1 MRAARSAFRSCR
13 WGPRWKSMLYLLFA
27 LIDRWL
33 APVPR
38 AGRCDWL
45 TMLVYAHRG
54 FHNGVNGGSSGRIE
68 NSPAAF
74 AAAMAAGL
82 GIECDV
88 QRSRDGQAVVFHDED
103 LARLT
108 GQHGRIADQSAAA
121 LTQIALTGSTD
132 RIPLLAAVLAQIG
145 GRVPLLI
152 EVKIARGGRV
162 TPLCLAVH
170 RAIEGYAGPVAVMSF
185 DPRVPSWFHRYSPH
199 IVRGL
204 VMTEAGWRTM
214 GAKARRHIALW
225 RARPDFLAYDIDDI
239 GSAFPVAQRRRG
251 MPLLTWTVD
260 NLAKVTRAG
269 AKADTPIAEGQG
281 LAALIAA
288 R

>member
-1 MRAARSAFRSCR
+1 
-13 WGPRWKSMLYLLFA
+13 MLYLLFA

-54 FHNGVNGGSSGRIE
+54 FHDGINGGSSGRIE

>member
-1 MRAARSAFRSCR
+1 
-13 WGPRWKSMLYLLFA
+13 MLYLLFA
-27 LIDRWL
+27 LFDRWL

-45 TMLVYAHRG
+45 TTLVYAHRG
-54 FHNGVNGGSSGRIE
+54 FHDGASGRIE

-74 AAAMAAGL
+74 AAAIAAGL

-88 QRSRDGQAVVFHDED
+88 LRSRDGQAVVFHDED

-108 GQHGRIADQSAAA
+108 GQQGKVADESAAA

-132 RIPLLAAVLAQIG
+132 R
-145 GRVPLLI
+145 VPLLI

-162 TPLCLAVH
+162 QPLCLAVN
-170 RAIEGYAGPVAVMSF
+170 RALEGYGGQVAVMSF
-185 DPRVPSWFHRYSPH
+185 DPRVSSWFHKYSPH

-204 VMTEAGWRTM
+204 VMTEASWRTM

-225 RARPDFLAYDIDDI
+225 RARPDFMAYDIDDI
-239 GSAFPVAQRRRG
+239 AGAFPTAQRRRG

-260 NLAKVTRAG
+260 SAAKAKRAG
-269 AKADTPIAEGQG
+269 AKADAPIAEGEG
-281 LAALIAA
+281 LVSLIAV

>member
-1 MRAARSAFRSCR
+1 
-13 WGPRWKSMLYLLFA
+13 MLYLLFA
-27 LIDRWL
+27 LFDRWL

-38 AGRCDWL
+38 ASRCDWL
-45 TMLVYAHRG
+45 TTLVYAHRG
-54 FHNGVNGGSSGRIE
+54 FHDGASGRIE

-74 AAAMAAGL
+74 AAAIAAGL

-88 QRSRDGQAVVFHDED
+88 LRSRDGQAVVFHDED

-108 GQHGRIADQSAAA
+108 GQQGKVADESAAA

-132 RIPLLAAVLAQIG
+132 RVPLLATVLTQIAG
-145 GRVPLLI
+145 QVPLLI

-162 TPLCLAVH
+162 QPLCLAVN
-170 RAIEGYAGPVAVMSF
+170 RALEGYGGQVAVMSF
-185 DPRVPSWFHRYSPH
+185 DPRVSSWFHKYSPH

-204 VMTEAGWRTM
+204 VMTEASWRTM

-225 RARPDFLAYDIDDI
+225 RARPDFMAYDIDDI
-239 GSAFPVAQRRRG
+239 AGAFPTAQRRRG

-260 NLAKVTRAG
+260 SAAKAKRAG
-269 AKADTPIAEGQG
+269 AKADAPIAEGEG
-281 LAALIAA
+281 LVSLIAV